1 MVMITARKSFRHDAD
16 DFAGFLQSDEMKQEY
31 YNRSPSFEGGGSD
44 APLAKLNRV
53 ARQLETLIEDE
64 SEALRNQKSIN
75 FSEANIRKNR
85 QLLELE
91 TTVNACLNANVP
103 EDKIRSALS
112 GLRVKLAQNQAL
124 LQTHVRAVREVSSI
138 ISNAIAEADSDGT
151 YSMAVRYRSN
161 L

>member
-1 MVMITARKSFRHDAD
+1 MITARKTFGHAVD
-16 DFAGFLQSDEMKQEY
+16 DSAAFLQSDEMNQEF

-44 APLAKLNRV
+44 APLARLNRV
-53 ARQLETLIEDE
+53 ARQLEELIANET
-64 SEALRNQKSIN
+64 EALKNQKRIN
-75 FSEANIRKNR
+75 FAEANIRKNR

-151 YSMAVRYRSN
+151 YSMSVRYRSN
-161 L
+161 P